1 MEEILFLTAPL
12 KERIWGG
19 DYFKK
24 INKTTSNEAIGELWS
39 TSAHKQGESVITN
52 GKYKGRTLSD
62 LFENENQL
70 FNLKDKEFPIL
81 IKVIDAK
88 EALSVQV
95 HPNDEYSMKNEGQL
109 GKTEGWL
116 ILDCKEDASIVL
128 GINANNKEELV
139 KSIENNDYNNLLTKI
154 KVSKGQF
161 FPIYAGTVHA
171 IGAGIQILEVQQ
183 SSDVTYRFYD
193 YDRKDDKG
201 NTRELHV
208 KQAVEVTT
216 YDKPQYSLDNWLEKG
231 TNQLWNNDYFSVD
244 LIDVKNSLVI
254 SKPKYYSIITIAEG
268 NFTLDGVKLSLG
280 DSFIVTAEYQNKT
293 LEGNGKLVLTNPNK
307 K

>member
-39 TSAHKQGESVITN
+39 ASAHKQGESIITN
-52 GKYKGRTLSD
+52 GKYKGRTLGD
-62 LFENENQL
+62 LFANEQQL
-70 FNLKDKEFPIL
+70 FNLADKEFPIL

-95 HPNDEYSMKNEGQL
+95 HPNDEYSMKYENQL

-128 GINANNKEELV
+128 GTNASNKEELV
-139 KSIENNDYNNLLTKI
+139 KYIENNDYDNLLTKI
-154 KVSKGQF
+154 NVKKGQF

-171 IGAGIQILEVQQ
+171 IGAGITILEVQQ

-193 YDRKDDKG
+193 YNRKDDKG

-208 KQAVEVTT
+208 DQAVAVTT
-216 YDKPQYSLDNWLEKG
+216 YDKPQFSLDNVLEKG
-231 TNQLWNNDYFSVD
+231 TSQLWNNDYFSVD
-244 LIDVKNSLVI
+244 LIDVKNSFNIV
-254 SKPKYYSIITIAEG
+254 KPKYYSIITVAEG
-268 NFTLDGVKLSLG
+268 EFTLDGNNLSLG
-280 DSFIVTAEYQNKT
+280 DSFIVTSEYQNK
-293 LEGNGKLVLTNPNK
+293 EMKGNGKLVLTNPNK
-307 K
+307 A